1 MTYVLDACALLAL
14 LKREVGADIVDALFQ
29 RALIGEDI
37 LFMSIVNLLEVFY
50 GLIGDVGIER
60 ATAMMA
66 PLDDTPLTIIDKIS
80 PPVYQRAARLKGTY
94 RRVSLAD
101 CVGLATAAD
110 FSATF
115 VTSDHHEIKAI
126 EQREALS
133 ILWFR

>member
-14 LKREVGADIVDALFQ
+14 LKRESGADVVDALFQ
-29 RALIGEDI
+29 KALTGEDV
-37 LFMSIVNLLEVFY
+37 LFMSVVNLLEVFY

-60 ATAMMA
+60 AQAMMA
-66 PLDDTPLTIIDKIS
+66 PLDDTPLTIIEAIS
-80 PPVYQRAARLKGTY
+80 PPVYQTAARLKGTY

>member
-14 LKREVGADIVDALFQ
+14 IKGETGADVVDAIFQ
-29 RALIGEDI
+29 KALTAEDV

-60 ATAMMA
+60 AKAMMA
-66 PLDDTPLTIIDKIS
+66 PLDDTPLTIIDHIS
-80 PPVYQRAARLKGTY
+80 PSVYQTAARLKGTY
-94 RRVSLAD
+94 KRVSLAD

-115 VTSDHHEIKAI
+115 VTSDHHEIKAV

-133 ILWFR
+133 VLWFR

>member
-1 MTYVLDACALLAL
+1 MTYVLDACALLAIF
-14 LKREVGADIVDALFQ
+14 KREAGADVVDVLFQ
-29 RALIGEDI
+29 KALMGEDV

-60 ATAMMA
+60 AQAMME
-66 PLDDTPLTIIDKIS
+66 PLDDTPLTVINTIS
-80 PPVYQRAARLKGTY
+80 QPVYQTAARLKGTY

-101 CVGLATAAD
+101 CIGLATAAD
-110 FSATF
+110 FSGAF
-115 VTSDHHEIKAI
+115 VTSDHHEIKTI

>member
-14 LKREVGADIVDALFQ
+14 LKGETGADIVDALFQ
-29 RALIGEDI
+29 RARIGEDV

-50 GLIGDVGIER
+50 GFIGDVGIER
-60 ATAMMA
+60 ATALMP
-66 PLDDTPLTIIDKIS
+66 PLNDTPLTIIDRIS
-80 PPVYQRAARLKGTY
+80 PLVYQTAARLKGTY

-101 CVGLATAAD
+101 CIGLATAAD

-115 VTSDHHEIKAI
+115 VTSDHHEIKVI
-126 EQREALS
+126 EQREALP